1 VPRALPRAADIER
14 RSLIRQNAGSWA
26 ADQWDFGESRQ
37 PTSRDTQPADH
48 QTGAASNTV
57 LLEQLVDVRSNR
69 AMRDSELQS
78 NLLVRQT
85 SRNAF
90 QDLILARAYRVA
102 DRAANRRLIA

>member
-1 VPRALPRAADIER
+1 
-14 RSLIRQNAGSWA
+14 
-26 ADQWDFGESRQ
+26 
-37 PTSRDTQPADH
+37 
-48 QTGAASNTV
+48 
-57 LLEQLVDVRSNR
+57 
-69 AMRDSELQS
+69 MRDSELQS